1 VHGSGGGFNP
11 RRLRFEFGQQLCRCA
26 CHAACPVQYE
36 TNRQTVSREAWQTS
50 CTCPGAD
57 VARQRLDNAGIK
69 VRDFDQM
76 LEEKRRH
83 RRAGKDAV
91 AATRARAAGRGP
103 EEVREIYTAELRA
116 RNLKVPEDR
125 VLDAVVEYI
134 ITGNRLP
141 ALRELGEIL
150 SRPRDR
156 PDGRE

>member
-1 VHGSGGGFNP
+1 MADRRPPSDEECEQTPACRRAGHVDCPHVHGSGGGFNP

-83 RRAGKDAV
+83 
-91 AATRARAAGRGP
+91 
-103 EEVREIYTAELRA
+103 
-116 RNLKVPEDR
+116 
-125 VLDAVVEYI
+125 LDAVLEYI